1 MKNRHF
7 LFISYCT
14 IVFLFLVCIFSGNRA
29 VTAMIESTPINR
41 SYTIVI
47 DAGHGGVDGG
57 AISCTGKSESA
68 FNLEIALRLNDL
80 FRLLGYNTAM
90 IRLSD
95 VSVYTEGETI
105 AQKKISDL
113 KHRVRIVNEI
123 ENGLLLSIH
132 QNIFSDSRYSGAQ
145 VFYGRENGSEDLAKE
160 LQQDFVSVLNSGSHR
175 QAKKSEGIYLMDRI
189 KQPGVLIECGFL
201 SNPEEE
207 ARLRSS
213 DYQKKLVCIIASRVS
228 SFLSNT

>member
-1 MKNRHF
+1 
-7 LFISYCT
+7 
-14 IVFLFLVCIFSGNRA
+14 
-29 VTAMIESTPINR
+29 MIESAPINR

-47 DAGHGGVDGG
+47 DAGHGGEDGG